1 MTTITPHAVE
11 AILHARIHLAAT
23 GLRPTSQIQTHAAA
37 GVIAVMLVAVLIF
50 VKAVAQVT
58 RHVAVLLSDLLQA
71 AAAVTSALFAIM
83 IAVGLI
89 AVLLLHG

>member
-1 MTTITPHAVE
+1 
-11 AILHARIHLAAT
+11 LHARIHLAAA
-23 GLRPTSQIQTHAAA
+23 GLGPTSQIQTHAAA
-37 GVIAVMLVAVLIF
+37 GVIAVLLVAVFMF

-71 AAAVTSALFAIM
+71 AAAVTSALFAV
-83 IAVGLI
+83 AVAIGII

>member
-1 MTTITPHAVE
+1 
-11 AILHARIHLAAT
+11 
-23 GLRPTSQIQTHAAA
+23 
-37 GVIAVMLVAVLIF
+37 MLVAVLIF